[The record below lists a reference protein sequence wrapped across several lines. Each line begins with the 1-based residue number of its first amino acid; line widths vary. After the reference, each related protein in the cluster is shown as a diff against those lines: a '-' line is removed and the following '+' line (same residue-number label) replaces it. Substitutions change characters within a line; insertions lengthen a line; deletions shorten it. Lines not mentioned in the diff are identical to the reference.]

1 MINVFF
7 SSRKSKQKGVEPVR
21 FGRSLKVAAAAMV
34 GAVTLTFAPVAVGQ
48 NDTTGRTEANDA
60 VEADAATSVFDEPGL
75 SEHNGVEDF
84 GGSDNLPAGPTE
96 QEGNE
101 EANSTAGFDFPD
113 FGAGS
118 PVQKESLDV
127 EQLSEDTF
135 KLTLSTEKLSGD
147 PEYGVPVVTLERKNP
162 DRDAVDPRRGELSGD
177 DQPRSVET
185 AFAPATTERGFDI
198 VSFDLYGH
206 AADKGDVVT
215 FVYSVDRDDLN
226 VVSENKAWKL
236 AADGSDSAFVL
247 GQTLS
252 EVQPRSVRSRAAA
265 SPKAPNLPS
274 QPGKIGIVGPYPGG
288 ETGMNN
294 DRYYGPLSDPDFG
307 QQFEQSPGNFTYND
321 KTYTYPIRHRN
332 WSARE
337 YETKP
342 NRPLRGPRIPHGGSG
357 GGNDTPTY
365 RENEQGYFFSRDHV
379 QYAWSQ
385 SNAVYRG
392 DEFLL
397 GGGASG
403 GVWYGGMYALPSG
416 TSIDWDANYR
426 RTGKPGFKLFI
437 DGQLNIDDSGW
448 QVKRQSV
455 NGVNGFNYISPDRE
469 LLVRIDQRAGGK
481 SFNITFLNLKKLMA
495 DNRFNVNRNEV
506 RGTFRMRDYRVGI
519 STPGWKRVFIGAG
532 TTENSRAIKSVNS
545 ANGYLFS
552 QFLPEFDSATTPVPA
567 TPQAGDSEEA
577 GPEIRKKVVPVNA
590 QTPWG
595 EEVVTDSN
603 GERHTSKYVDYQI
616 DVDVPANGPDKNFY
630 KLREKPKFGPG
641 VKITDMKLVKA
652 QGKHLEDFRLVKK
665 GTNPSEPEFDIVN
678 KDVRSTPARPELGKN
693 DYLEIWKRQRH
704 SVTVRMYFETDSAQ
718 VLGTGQTCGA
728 GDGLYNKAELE
739 IAGQDFRP
747 EADACATYY
756 QPSIT
761 KKVKPQSADQ
771 PWGTLDN
778 GKKFIDYD
786 IAVTTP
792 ATPRHEYFYKL
803 MEKPDFGPNMLV
815 EDLQIQAVEG
825 KVKDEFRVNKLP
837 DTGGKATYEIVN
849 RDSRTVNYASHLGN
863 QNYLE
868 IWDGQTH
875 KISVRVVF
883 STSAGSKTAAGRCG
897 PGQGLYN
904 SVTLT
909 VADLPSEFKDADC
922 APHDDVNPATVGIM
936 KMDEKGKFLPLG
948 QDFAFDI
955 ADELGNRIL
964 LNRETKANAGTG
976 DFVIKSTEDGALEFG
991 KQYYLVETKAPEGF
1005 ELLAQSVGFRIM
1017 GKPDGGYELKIDNP
1031 ENHPQVLVANL
1042 GKFSLGQNS
1051 VYFAVSDMRQGNMP
1065 EAGGRGVGW
1074 KLGGGLVLLL
1084 FAAIATRRLA

>member
-21 FGRSLKVAAAAMV
+21 FGRSLKVAAAAMA
-34 GAVTLTFAPVAVGQ
+34 GAVTLTFAPLAVGQ
-48 NDTTGRTEANDA
+48 DDTAGRTAASDA
-60 VEADAATSVFDEPGL
+60 IEADAAASVFDEPRL

-84 GGSDNLPAGPTE
+84 GALDNPPAEPTE
-96 QEGNE
+96 QAGSE
-101 EANSTAGFDFPD
+101 EADSTAGFDFPD

-135 KLTLSTEKLSGD
+135 KLTLFTEKLSGD

-162 DRDAVDPRRGELSGD
+162 DRDAVDPRRGELSGED
-177 DQPRSVET
+177 KPRAVET
-185 AFAPATTERGFDI
+185 AFAPATAERGFDI

-226 VVSENKAWKL
+226 AVLENTAWEL
-236 AADGSDSAFVL
+236 AADGSDNAFVL

-252 EVQPRSVRSRAAA
+252 VLEPRSARSRAAA
-265 SPKAPNLPS
+265 SSKAPNLPS
-274 QPGKIGIVGPYPGG
+274 QSGKIGIVGPYPGG

-307 QQFEQSPGNFTYND
+307 QQFERNPGKYTYDD
-321 KTYTYPIRHRN
+321 KAYTYPIRHRN
-332 WSARE
+332 WSALG

-342 NRPLRGPRIPHGGSG
+342 NRPLRGPKIPVRGS
-357 GGNDTPTY
+357 GGNDTTIY
-365 RENEQGYFFSRDHV
+365 RENEQGHFFSRDHV
-379 QYAWSQ
+379 QYAWSEG
-385 SNAVYRG
+385 NAVYRG

-403 GVWYGGMYALPSG
+403 GVWYGGMYTLPNYN
-416 TSIDWDANYR
+416 TPIEWQANYR

-437 DGQLNIDDSGW
+437 EDQLNIDDSGW
-448 QVKRQSV
+448 IAKYQSFA
-455 NGVNGFNYISPDRE
+455 GRTGFNYISPDRE
-469 LLVRIDQRAGGK
+469 LLIRINERAGVKG
-481 SFNITFLNLKKLMA
+481 FDIIFFDLKKLIA
-495 DNRFNVNRNEV
+495 DGKFNVKRHELDGN
-506 RGTFRMRDYRVGI
+506 FRRRDYRVGI

-532 TTENSRAIKSVNS
+532 TKENSRAIKSVNS
-545 ANGYLFS
+545 ANGYLYS
-552 QFLPEFDSATTPVPA
+552 QFVPEFGSA
-567 TPQAGDSEEA
+567 A
-577 GPEIRKKVVPVNA
+577 GPEIRKKVVPVSA

-603 GERHTSKYVDYQI
+603 GERHNSKYIDYQI
-616 DVDVPANGPDKNFY
+616 DVEVPANGPDNNFY
-630 KLREKPKFGPG
+630 KLHDKPKFGPG
-641 VKITDMKLVKA
+641 IKVTDMKLVKA

-665 GTNPSEPEFDIVN
+665 GANPSEPEFDIVN

-718 VLGTGQTCGA
+718 ALGTGQTCGA

-739 IAGQDFRP
+739 IAGQDSRP

-761 KKVKPQSADQ
+761 KKVKPHSADQ

-803 MEKPDFGPNMLV
+803 MEKPDFGPNMAV

-849 RDSRTVNYASHLGN
+849 RDARTVNYASHLGK

-883 STSAGSKTAAGRCG
+883 STSGESKTGAGECG

-955 ADELGNRIL
+955 ADEFGNRIP

-1005 ELLAQSVGFRIM
+1005 ELLAQRVGFRIM

>member
-226 VVSENKAWKL
+226 AVSENKAWKL

-307 QQFEQSPGNFTYND
+307 QQFEQNPGKYTYDD
-321 KTYTYPIRHRN
+321 KAYTYPIRHRN

-342 NRPLRGPRIPHGGSG
+342 NRPLRGPSIPHGGSG
-357 GGNDTPTY
+357 GGIDTITHQ
-365 RENEQGYFFSRDHV
+365 ENEQGYFFSRDHV

-385 SNAVYRG
+385 SNALYRG

-397 GGGASG
+397 GGGASD
-403 GVWYGGMYALPSG
+403 GVWYGGTYAPPRN
-416 TSIDWDANYR
+416 TSVDWAPNYR
-426 RTGKPGFKLFI
+426 RTGRPGFKLFI
-437 DGQLNIDDSGW
+437 EGQLNTDDSGW
-448 QVKRQSV
+448 AVKTQSV
-455 NGVNGFNYISPDRE
+455 NGVKGFNYISPDRE
-469 LLVRIDQRAGGK
+469 LLIRIDQRSGGK
-481 SFNITFLNLKKLMA
+481 RFDITFLDLKKLIA
-495 DNRFNVNRNEV
+495 ENRFNNNEIDMH
-506 RGTFRMRDYRVGI
+506 RYLKLRDYRVGI

-532 TTENSRAIKSVNS
+532 FDENPNKIKSVNS
-545 ANGYLFS
+545 ANGYLYS
-552 QFLPEFDSATTPVPA
+552 QFVPEFGSA
-567 TPQAGDSEEA
+567 A
-577 GPEIRKKVVPVNA
+577 GPEIRKKVVPVSA

-603 GERHTSKYVDYQI
+603 GERHNSKYIDYQI
-616 DVDVPANGPDKNFY
+616 DVEVPANGPDKNFY
-630 KLREKPKFGPG
+630 KLHEKPKFGPG
-641 VKITDMKLVKA
+641 IKVTDMKLVKA

-665 GTNPSEPEFDIVN
+665 GANPSEPEFDIVN

-718 VLGTGQTCGA
+718 ALGTGQTCGA

-739 IAGQDFRP
+739 IAGQDSRP

-761 KKVKPQSADQ
+761 KKVKPHSADQ
-771 PWGTLDN
+771 PWGILDN

-803 MEKPDFGPNMLV
+803 MEKPDFGPNMSV

-849 RDSRTVNYASHLGN
+849 RDSRTVNYASHLGD

-875 KISVRVVF
+875 KITVRVVF
-883 STSAGSKTAAGRCG
+883 SSSGESKTGAGECG

-955 ADELGNRIL
+955 ADEFGNRIP
-964 LNRETKANAGTG
+964 LNRETKANAGTN

-1005 ELLAQSVGFRIM
+1005 ELLAQRVGFRIIR
-1017 GKPDGGYELKIDNP
+1017 KPDGGYELKIDNP

-1074 KLGGGLVLLL
+1074 KLGAGLAFLL